1 MITDTKEQ
9 RLAVLFRKLSLEFDD
24 MGRLDDEWLH
34 SASVYAYC
42 ARERAGHEF
51 EGQIR
56 NLIRKHVEPL
66 VEALQKFEGTNTLT
80 PAAPTPVTVAPKA
93 DYTLD
98 DVKAIINNL
107 LAANADNKDAIKA
120 TIGAYAPALAQCSQM
135 QLNAIADEL
144 EKLQ

>member
-1 MITDTKEQ
+1 MITDTKDQ
-9 RLAVLFRKLSLEFDD
+9 KIARLLRQLSLEFLEQPC
-24 MGRLDDEWLH
+24 MEDEWFDT
-34 SASVYAYC
+34 AGVFAYR
-42 ARERAGHEF
+42 ARERLGYEY
-51 EGQIR
+51 EYEIR
-56 NLIRKHVEPL
+56 ALIRKHVEPL
-66 VEALQKFEGTNTLT
+66 VEALQKFEGTNTHT
-80 PAAPTPVTVAPKA
+80 PASPTPVTVAPKA